1 MNKLQQAQETAEEVK
16 VILKKNIEKTEERTE
31 KLHELEERA
40 EDLKERSKAFQKTT
54 RKLRM
59 QYKHE
64 NPKAMEVR
72 SKWKL
77 IALVV
82 GLAVII
88 IVVVIIMKVLKVE
101 TQDTHER
108 VSSFITPGP
117 GRK

>member
-1 MNKLQQAQETAEEVK
+1 MNKLQQAQEAAEEVK
-16 VILKKNIEKTEERTE
+16 VIMEKNIEKTEERTE

-54 RKLRM
+54 SKLRK
-59 QYKHE
+59 QSKHE
-64 NPKAMEVR
+64 NQKAMEVG
-72 SKWKL
+72 SKRKL
-77 IALVV
+77 IAVVV

-88 IVVVIIMKVLKVE
+88 IVVVIIMKVLKSE

-108 VSSFITPGP
+108 VSSSITPGP